1 MSQDPHSMPAGVE
14 DPPGGNAG
22 EKITP
27 PFYWFLSRYLS
38 KVELAPECEQAL
50 KGLSEKGVVVYALKY
65 RSRLNSLILHDLGLR
80 KNIPQPLYFHGTRS
94 LLWRPAAK
102 IVRSLLRSRPADPG
116 STGDLDRLTR
126 LRVSSVIYLRGSER
140 DDAADPLVTAP
151 ECPEGPR
158 HPRSILSPWPSPT
171 ARAGRKRN
179 APWWKSFSA
188 TRSIPAG

>member
-1 MSQDPHSMPAGVE
+1 MTQDPHSMPAGVE
-14 DPPGGNAG
+14 DSPGGNAG

-27 PFYWFLSRYLS
+27 PFYWFFSRYLS

-50 KGLSEKGVVVYALKY
+50 KGLSERGVVVYALKY

-80 KNIPQPLYFHGTRS
+80 KNIPQPLYFHGEGS

-126 LRVSSVIYLRGSER
+126 LRVSSVIYLRDSER
-140 DDAADPLVTAP
+140 DDAADPIAQLLSAQKP
-151 ECPEGPR
+151 SKPR
-158 HPRSILSPWPSPT
+158 FILSLWPSPT

-179 APWWKSFSA
+179 APWWKSFSG